1 MRILSDNPQQ
11 IDLLNIGAILV
22 SAVLAYLM
30 PFQLF
35 LFSYAILG
43 PLHYLTEIG
52 WLDQKGYYIQQKSNY
67 RFFVVLAVVY
77 SLSVVVGFLPRFEF
91 SKTWFESLDPGDSL
105 AIILAWLKD
114 IFPDIVFL
122 SFAAAMSFLLVKKA
136 WMRWLWVGISLLLA
150 IWFHGEPSIK
160 FIAIFLPTLIHVSL
174 FTFLF
179 MLSGAL
185 RSGSKMG
192 LLACALM
199 LICSILYF
207 VLPIDT
213 GMFLR
218 KPGAYM
224 INTLESSSF
233 DFVNFSF
240 AELLGFNNALPG
252 KNKLDYGLEITHRV
266 QCFIAFSYTY
276 HYLNWFSKTG
286 IIKWHKVKRS
296 KLLLA
301 VGIWLCAIVVY
312 AIDYKI
318 GLLSLLFLSMLHVF
332 MEFPLNIVSIRN
344 LFGQLKVKS

>member
-11 IDLLNIGAILV
+11 IDLLNIGAIVV

-52 WLDQKGYYIQQKSNY
+52 WLDQKGYYIRQKSNY
-67 RFFVVLAVVY
+67 KFFVVMAVIY
-77 SLSVVVGFLPRFEF
+77 SLSVVVGFLPRLDAT
-91 SKTWFESLDPGDSL
+91 KAWMAGLDPGDSL
-105 AIILAWLKD
+105 YLLLEWLKN
-114 IFPDIVFL
+114 IFPDIVFIT
-122 SFAAAMSFLLVKKA
+122 FAAAMSFLLAKKA
-136 WMRWLWVGISLLLA
+136 WMRWLWVGIAVLLA
-150 IWFHGEPSIK
+150 IWFHGESGIQ
-160 FIAIFLPTLIHVSL
+160 FIAIFLPTLIHVSI

-185 RSGSKMG
+185 RSGSRLG

-199 LICSILYF
+199 LACSLLYF

-218 KPGAYM
+218 KPDAYT
-224 INTLESSSF
+224 ISSLESSSF
-233 DFVNFSF
+233 DFVNYSF

-286 IIKWHKVKRS
+286 IIKWHKVKRG

-344 LFGQLKVKS
+344 LIGQLRVKS

>member
-1 MRILSDNPQQ
+1 MRILSDNPQK
-11 IDLLNIGAILV
+11 IDLLNIAAILV

-77 SLSVVVGFLPRFEF
+77 SVSVIVGFLPRFEF
-91 SKTWFESLDPGDSL
+91 SKAWIESLDPGDSM
-105 AIILAWLKD
+105 AILLDWIKN
-114 IFPDIVFL
+114 IFPDVVFI
-122 SFAAAMSFLLVKKA
+122 SFAAAMSFLLVKRA
-136 WMRWLWVGISLLLA
+136 WIRWVWVVVALMLA
-150 IWFHGEPSIK
+150 IWFHGKSGIQ
-160 FIAIFLPTLIHVSL
+160 FIAIFLPTLIHVSI

-185 RSGSKMG
+185 RSGSKLG
-192 LLACALM
+192 LVACLLM
-199 LICSILYF
+199 MVCSILYF

-218 KPGAYM
+218 KPDAYV
-224 INTLESSSF
+224 INSLESSSF
-233 DFVNFSF
+233 DFVNYSF
-240 AELLGFNNALPG
+240 AELLGIDNAVPG
-252 KNKLDYGLEITHRV
+252 KNKLDYDMEITHRV

-286 IIKWHKVKRS
+286 VIRWHKVKRS
-296 KLLLA
+296 KLILSVA
-301 VGIWLCAIVVY
+301 IWLCAIVVY
-312 AIDYKI
+312 AIDYRI

-332 MEFPLNIVSIRN
+332 MEFPLNIVSIKN
-344 LFGQLKVKS
+344 LAGQLKPKN